1 MTFPDLKEY
10 VLDSMIVSFKLSAFY
25 NLESPEMRSL
35 IEEFSGKKRG
45 LWEAVLIFGRK
56 TQPTVGGIIP

>member
-1 MTFPDLKEY
+1 
-10 VLDSMIVSFKLSAFY
+10 
-25 NLESPEMRSL
+25 MRSL